1 MFSIHNTTEV
11 KSKTAMMLLWR
22 EEFRSHEVPMM
33 GLGDFISKMRSFTI
47 RYTLALA
54 SYMT

>member
-1 MFSIHNTTEV
+1 MPNTTEV
-11 KSKTAMMLLWR
+11 KSKAAMMLLWR